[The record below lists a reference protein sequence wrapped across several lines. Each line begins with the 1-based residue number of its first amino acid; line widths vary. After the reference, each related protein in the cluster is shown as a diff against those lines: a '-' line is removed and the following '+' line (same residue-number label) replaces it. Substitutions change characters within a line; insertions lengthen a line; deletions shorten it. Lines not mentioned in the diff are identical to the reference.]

1 MKNTTLTLTMCL
13 IAAFAV
19 FTLPVDAATV
29 RTHEINFDMMVPCVG
44 EKVHLSGPFKVSLTF
59 TGKSLT
65 NTEVFLH
72 NIRGIGENTRRTYSA
87 DPNNR
92 MVSNN
97 YTVRNGEGRGHLIV
111 TFEVIGRSEANPGN
125 VIRFWA
131 KQIVRLEFGKT
142 LAVDFEAL
150 KVCVTT

>member
-44 EKVHLSGPFKVSLTF
+44 EKVHLSGPFKVSLAF

-65 NTEVFLH
+65 NT
-72 NIRGIGENTRRTYSA
+72 
-87 DPNNR
+87 
-92 MVSNN
+92 
-97 YTVRNGEGRGHLIV
+97 
-111 TFEVIGRSEANPGN
+111 EVIGRSEANPGN

-150 KVCVTT
+150 KVCVTP